1 MTQEIR
7 WRYRF
12 DNFSR
17 AYSRLKEA
25 LETEIEV
32 LNRLEQEGV
41 IQRFEYT
48 FELAWKVLKDRMEYD
63 GVMLARAGAR
73 DVLREAAAAGL
84 VSDRDT
90 WLNML
95 TDRNDTS
102 HRYDF
107 DVFGDVLYNIRDNY
121 VPVLEELY
129 QRLLL
134 EVQEWP

>member
-63 GVMLARAGAR
+63 GVILARAGAR

-107 DVFGDVLYNIRDNY
+107 DVFDDVLHNIRDNY

-129 QRLLL
+129 QRLFL